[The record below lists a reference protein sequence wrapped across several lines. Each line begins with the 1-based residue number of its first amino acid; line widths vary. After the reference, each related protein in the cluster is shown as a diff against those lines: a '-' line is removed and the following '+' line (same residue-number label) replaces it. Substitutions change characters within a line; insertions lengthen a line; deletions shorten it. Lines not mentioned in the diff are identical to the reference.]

1 VSSTTIGRDKF
12 KFSVFYLYVNNSIF
26 TRDESMIN
34 LTINGLNQVFKA
46 KAQKEICDQKR
57 IIQCMLSQNAD
68 HISGENYKTPSAPG
82 FL

>member
-46 KAQKEICDQKR
+46 KAQKEICDFLECKTKKY
-57 IIQCMLSQNAD
+57 MVDSSKPEKD
-68 HISGENYKTPSAPG
+68 HTVHAQSKC
-82 FL
+82 